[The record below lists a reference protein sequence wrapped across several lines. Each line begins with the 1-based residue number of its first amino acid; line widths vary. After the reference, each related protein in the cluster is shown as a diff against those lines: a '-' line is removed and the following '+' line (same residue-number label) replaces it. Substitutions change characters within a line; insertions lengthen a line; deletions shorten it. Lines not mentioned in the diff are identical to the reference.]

1 MFFEITP
8 IGRIAGRTLG
18 NATGEVIM
26 MTTKELLYVED
37 ALGHE
42 QYFQTKCR
50 ELAGQL
56 QDADLKSCVERME
69 QKHQKLFHD
78 FYGLL

>member
-1 MFFEITP
+1 
-8 IGRIAGRTLG
+8 
-18 NATGEVIM
+18 

-42 QYFQTKCR
+42 QYFQTKCNEAINQIQDT
-50 ELAGQL
+50 ELKTYVQQMA
-56 QDADLKSCVERME
+56 
-69 QKHQKLFHD
+69 QKHNQIFQN

>member
-1 MFFEITP
+1 
-8 IGRIAGRTLG
+8 
-18 NATGEVIM
+18 

-42 QYFQTKCR
+42 KYFQTKCAETANQIQDM
-50 ELAGQL
+50 ELKAFVQ
-56 QDADLKSCVERME
+56 QMT
-69 QKHQKLFHD
+69 QKHQQIFQN